1 VNNNNNNKCTAV
13 IVTVSQLV
21 RDASDAL
28 RYELENTDA
37 DGRKILRLFLRKY
50 EGVINWIDL
59 AEDRDSCGH
68 FKRRNERSVSIKWG
82 EILYWM
88 RTG

>member
-59 AEDRDSCGH
+59 AEDRD
-68 FKRRNERSVSIKWG
+68 R
-82 EILYWM
+82 L
-88 RTG
+88 RTL

>member
-1 VNNNNNNKCTAV
+1 MNNNNNNKCNCYS
-13 IVTVSQLV
+13 VTI

-59 AEDRDSCGH
+59 AEDRD
-68 FKRRNERSVSIKWG
+68 R
-82 EILYWM
+82 L
-88 RTG
+88 RTL

>member
-1 VNNNNNNKCTAV
+1 MNNNNNNKCTAV

-59 AEDRDSCGH
+59 AEDRD
-68 FKRRNERSVSIKWG
+68 R
-82 EILYWM
+82 L
-88 RTG
+88 RTL